1 MAKREAEHSRKG
13 LNRFLFWLYEGFG
26 TAPFAFRWALLIF
39 DLLTIGY
46 FLWAPFEARGKT
58 HGAID
63 FAIGAIIALDLLA
76 RFYIARHKGRFLVN
90 WRNWAD
96 MVVVITMFA
105 PLLVSNFA
113 FLRILRAVR
122 AVRAFT
128 FVKRIKVVTPFFLRH
143 ETIIDKVTNLIVFVF
158 IMAALVYA
166 TQVGRNPGVHSY
178 IDALYFTMTTL
189 TTTGYGDILMQGK
202 AGKILAVAIMGLGL
216 TLFLQLLRAII
227 EPDHK
232 VDLECPDCG
241 LTRHDRD
248 AIHCKHCGR
257 VIHIE
262 TPGFS

>member
-1 MAKREAEHSRKG
+1 MADGETAHTRKG
-13 LNRFLFWLYEGFG
+13 LNRLLFWLYEGHG
-26 TAPFAFRWALLIF
+26 TAPFYFRWAFLIF

-63 FAIGAIIALDLLA
+63 FTIGAVIAFDLAA
-76 RFYIARHKGRFLVN
+76 RFYIARHKHRFVLN
-90 WRNWAD
+90 WLNWAD
-96 MVVVITMFA
+96 MVVVVTMFA

-128 FVKRIKVVTPFFLRH
+128 FIKRVKVLTPFFQRH
-143 ETIIDKVTNLIVFVF
+143 ERVIDKVANLVVFVF

-166 TQVGRNPGVHSY
+166 TQVGVNPGVHSY

-202 AGKILAVAIMGLGL
+202 AGKVLAIVIMGLGL

-232 VDLECPDCG
+232 IDHECPDCG
-241 LTRHDRD
+241 LIRHDRD
-248 AIHCKHCGR
+248 AVHCRHCGR
-257 VIHIE
+257 VLHIE
-262 TPGFS
+262 TEGFS

>member
-1 MAKREAEHSRKG
+1 MTENHHHRKG
-13 LNRFLFWLYEGFG
+13 LSRFLFWLYEGHG
-26 TAPFAFRWALLIF
+26 DTPFAFRWALLIF
-39 DLLTIGY
+39 DLLTITY
-46 FLWAPFEARGKT
+46 FLWAPFEARGRT
-58 HGAID
+58 HDAVD
-63 FAIGAIIALDLLA
+63 FTIGAVIAFDFVA
-76 RFYIARHKGRFLVN
+76 RFYIARHKHRFMLN
-90 WRNWAD
+90 WLNWAD
-96 MVVVITMFA
+96 LVVVITMLA

-128 FVKRIKVVTPFFLRH
+128 FIKRVKVITPFFQRH
-143 ETIIDKVTNLIVFVF
+143 SLIIDKVTNLVVFVF

-166 TQVGRNPGVHSY
+166 TQIGHNPDVHTY

-189 TTTGYGDILMQGK
+189 TTTGYGDILMIGQ
-202 AGKILAVAIMGLGL
+202 AGRVLSILIMGLGL

-232 VDLECPDCG
+232 VELECPDCG
-241 LTRHDRD
+241 LLRHDRD

-262 TPGFS
+262 TVGFS